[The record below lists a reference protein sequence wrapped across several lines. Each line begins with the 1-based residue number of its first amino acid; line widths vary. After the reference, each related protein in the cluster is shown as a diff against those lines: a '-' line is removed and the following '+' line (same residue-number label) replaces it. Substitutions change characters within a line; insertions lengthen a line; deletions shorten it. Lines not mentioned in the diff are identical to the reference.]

1 MGTPDVPQ
9 FRGDRACSP
18 MACCLLWFRSMRKSL
33 IPFLACLFVTS
44 GCSASDPITNANANA
59 QDGGSNG
66 SNGSPG
72 PSTGSG
78 VANENEN
85 ERRPAKK
92 ARGKKSDARQRSL
105 LLPIDSGKKGAAAKR
120 AAESTPRTATA
131 KKRKR
136 A

>member
-1 MGTPDVPQ
+1 MESKQKGKPIQ
-9 FRGDRACSP
+9 RAKIAEPSSNVVDL
-18 MACCLLWFRSMRKSL
+18 MAVLKKSL
-33 IPFLACLFVTS
+33 A
-44 GCSASDPITNANANA
+44 
-59 QDGGSNG
+59 
-66 SNGSPG
+66 
-72 PSTGSG
+72 STGSG

-120 AAESTPRTATA
+120 ATAESTPRTATA